1 MKLTILGSGTSQ
13 GVPIIGC
20 NCEVCLS
27 PDPKDQRLRSAA
39 YIETEDAHICIDIG
53 PDFRQQM
60 LRTQKTKCDAILITH
75 EHADHVA
82 GMDEIRPFNFMT
94 QKPVDIFA
102 EERVCRELKTRFA
115 YIFSENPYPGAPR
128 ANLHPLGP
136 DDVFYVNQTK
146 VRCIRVQHGGLP
158 ILGFR
163 IENTAYLTDV
173 KEIPDSEMQKLRDL
187 EILVISALRKEPHYS
202 HLSLDDALAYIKKI
216 QPEKALITHI
226 SHQMGLHDEVQATLP
241 GGVFLAYDGMMLKV

>member
-20 NCEVCLS
+20 NCEVCSS

-60 LRTQKTKCDAILITH
+60 LRAQKTKCDAILITH

-102 EERVCRELKTRFA
+102 EERVCKELKTRFA

-128 ANLHPLGP
+128 ANLHPLW
-136 DDVFYVNQTK
+136 
-146 VRCIRVQHGGLP
+146 
-158 ILGFR
+158 
-163 IENTAYLTDV
+163 A
-173 KEIPDSEMQKLRDL
+173 
-187 EILVISALRKEPHYS
+187 
-202 HLSLDDALAYIKKI
+202 
-216 QPEKALITHI
+216 
-226 SHQMGLHDEVQATLP
+226 
-241 GGVFLAYDGMMLKV
+241 